1 MEEVF
6 PFNEN
11 ATCTT
16 RNKTNKTKFHSR
28 AIKLVTFFSETV
40 SHLAPKIW
48 ELIPVEIEN
57 VESVACFKRAIKK

>member
-11 ATCTT
+11 TTYTT

-28 AIKLVTFFSETV
+28 AIKLVTFFSETA

-48 ELIPVEIEN
+48 ELIPVGIEN